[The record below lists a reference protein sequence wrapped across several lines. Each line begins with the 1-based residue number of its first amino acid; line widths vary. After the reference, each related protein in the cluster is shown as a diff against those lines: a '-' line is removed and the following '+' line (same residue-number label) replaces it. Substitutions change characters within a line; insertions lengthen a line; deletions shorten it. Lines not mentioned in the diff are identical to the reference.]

1 MERALARTGAAV
13 TRYYLH
19 FRQGGTLSRDLEGEE
34 FDDLGHARRE
44 AVCSA
49 RELAA
54 AAITNNEPVGGQIE
68 VEDGDGKT
76 RATVLLRDVIDFES

>member
-1 MERALARTGAAV
+1 MA
-13 TRYYLH
+13 RYYLH
-19 FRQGGTLSRDLEGEE
+19 FRQGETVSRDLEGEE
-34 FDDLGHARRE
+34 FDDLEHARRE

-54 AAITNNEPVGGQIE
+54 AAITNNEPVRGQLE
-68 VEDGDGKT
+68 VEDSDGKT

>member
-1 MERALARTGAAV
+1 MA
-13 TRYYLH
+13 RYYLH
-19 FRQGGTLSRDLEGEE
+19 FRQGETLNRDLEGEE
-34 FDDLGHARRE
+34 FDDLEHARRE

-54 AAITNNEPVGGQIE
+54 AAITNNEPVRGQLE
-68 VEDGDGKT
+68 VEDSDGKT